1 MPRARSTI
9 RPPDILL
16 ATKPAILIIGSFH
29 AVRADQLRPSPRQW
43 PARAGTNRRHRGNR
57 EPERDCQRLS
67 TPHEPALGPVADS
80 VTDLR

>member
-29 AVRADQLRPSPRQW
+29 ALRADQLRPSRRQW
-43 PARAGTNRRHRGNR
+43 PARAGTDRRHCGNR
-57 EPERDCQRLS
+57 QPNRNSHHLIDAIKSR
-67 TPHEPALGPVADS
+67 P
-80 VTDLR
+80 